1 MDIKEVKRDL
11 GKDWSGY
18 QEVLVSAL
26 TNRNA
31 FVSKINKYLIDN
43 AGKQHTDNAQRQIQP
58 ADVDIFV
65 HTMYSLKKGQP
76 MGCPPYFS

>member
-31 FVSKINKYLIDN
+31 FVSKIN
-43 AGKQHTDNAQRQIQP
+43 
-58 ADVDIFV
+58 
-65 HTMYSLKKGQP
+65 
-76 MGCPPYFS
+76 